1 LKSPGITAGIFCFNA
16 VMKKDKPRV
25 AIQGIRASFH
35 EEAAFKYFGE
45 NIQTI
50 ECNSFKRTFDALE
63 NNEADYVV
71 MAIENSIA
79 GSILPNYSL
88 LLNYN
93 FPVIGE
99 IYLPI
104 QLHLMALPGVAFENV
119 KYVTSHPIAIR
130 QCIDFFDEYPHLQIV
145 ESNDTAACAKRI
157 HDEKLTDTVAIANS
171 LAAKLYELD
180 ILERRI
186 ESNKKNFTRFLI
198 LTTHDRAVKKPA
210 NKASLCFQV
219 SNQVGALAKVLNIF
233 ANQGVNMSK
242 IQSMPVLGKRNEYN
256 FYVDVEWEETKQ
268 YDSAVKQILKYTHNF
283 NILGEY
289 QRHDDEGTAEKPL
302 NIAPAK
308 PERKYISIKKLVK

>member
-1 LKSPGITAGIFCFNA
+1 
-16 VMKKDKPRV
+16 MKKDKPRV

-35 EEAAFKYFGE
+35 EEAAFKYFGDK
-45 NIQTI
+45 IQTI
-50 ECNSFKRTFDALE
+50 ECNSFKQTFDALE
-63 NNEADYVV
+63 AGEADYVV

-99 IYLPI
+99 VYLPI
-104 QLHLMALPGVAFENV
+104 QLHLMALPGVNFDQV

-130 QCIDFFDEYPHLQIV
+130 QCIDFFDEYPHLKVV
-145 ESNDTAACAKRI
+145 ESSDTAACAKRI

-171 LAAKLYELD
+171 LAAKLYGLN

-198 LTTHDRAVKKPA
+198 LTTHDNAVKQAA

-233 ANQGVNMSK
+233 ANLGVNMSK

-289 QRHDDEGTAEKPL
+289 KRFEDEGTEKVAP
-302 NIAPAK
+302 PAK
-308 PERKYISIKKLVK
+308 PERKYISIKRKAKE

>member
-1 LKSPGITAGIFCFNA
+1 
-16 VMKKDKPRV
+16 MKKDKPRV

-45 NIQTI
+45 NIHTI
-50 ECNSFKRTFDALE
+50 ECNSFKQTFDALE
-63 NNEADYVV
+63 AGEADYVV

-104 QLHLMALPGVAFENV
+104 QLHLMALPGVAFEQV

-130 QCIDFFDEYPHLQIV
+130 QCVDFFDEYPHLKIV

-157 HDEKLTDTVAIANS
+157 SDEKLTDTVAIANT
-171 LAAKLYELD
+171 LAAKLYGLD
-180 ILERRI
+180 IIERRI

-198 LTTHDRAVKKPA
+198 LTTHENAVKQPA
-210 NKASLCFQV
+210 DKASLCFQV

-233 ANQGVNMSK
+233 AQQGVNMSK

-256 FYVDVEWEETKQ
+256 FYVDVEWDETKQ

-289 QRHDDEGTAEKPL
+289 KRHEEEGTDKVAA
-302 NIAPAK
+302 APPK
-308 PERKYISIKKLVK
+308 PERKYISVKKAVK

>member
-1 LKSPGITAGIFCFNA
+1 
-16 VMKKDKPRV
+16 MKKEKPRV

-50 ECNSFKRTFDALE
+50 ECNSFKQTFDALE
-63 NNEADYVV
+63 NNQADYVV

-104 QLHLMALPGVAFENV
+104 QLHLMALPGVSFDQI

-130 QCIDFFDEYPHLQIV
+130 QCIDFFDEYPHLKIV

-157 HDEKLTDTVAIANS
+157 HDEKLTDTVAIANT
-171 LAAKLYELD
+171 LAAKLYGLD

-198 LTTHDRAVKKPA
+198 LTTHENVVKAPA

-233 ANQGVNMSK
+233 ANLGVNMSK

-256 FYVDVEWEETKQ
+256 FYVDVEWEETKH

-289 QRHDDEGTAEKPL
+289 RRYEEETNPEKL
-302 NIAPAK
+302 STAK
-308 PERKYISIKKLVK
+308 PERKYISVKKLNKTSK

>member
-1 LKSPGITAGIFCFNA
+1 
-16 VMKKDKPRV
+16 MKKNKPRV

-50 ECNSFKRTFDALE
+50 ECNSFKQTFDALE
-63 NNEADYVV
+63 NKEADYVV

-104 QLHLMALPGVAFENV
+104 QLHLMALPGVVFENV

-130 QCIDFFDEYPHLQIV
+130 QCIDFFDEYPHLKIV
-145 ESNDTAACAKRI
+145 ESSDTAACAKRI
-157 HDEKLTDTVAIANS
+157 HDEKLTDTVAIANT
-171 LAAKLYELD
+171 LAAKLYGLD

-198 LTTHDRAVKKPA
+198 LTTHDKVVKQPA
-210 NKASLCFQV
+210 DKASLSFQV

-242 IQSMPVLGKRNEYN
+242 IQSMPVLGKRNEYT

-268 YDSAVKQILKYTHNF
+268 YDAAIKQVLKYTQNF

-289 QRHDDEGTAEKPL
+289 KRHEEDINTEKPL
-302 NIAPAK
+302 NIAPVK
-308 PERKYISIKKLVK
+308 PERKYIKIKKLTK